1 MSVISMKQLLEAG
14 VHFGH
19 HTRRWNPKMKEYIF
33 GERNGIYIIDLQKT
47 AEKIEES
54 YAVLRTIVQNNS
66 TVLFVG
72 TRKQI
77 QDVIRDEAT
86 RAESFYVDKR
96 WLGGTL
102 TNFKTIRKSVARLFQ
117 IEEMEKDGTF
127 EKLPKKEV
135 IEIRKEK
142 ERLDKFFSGIKNMKG
157 LPGALFVVDPKSEH
171 NAVAEAR
178 KLKIPI
184 FGIVDT
190 NCDPDDVDYVIPA
203 NDDGIRAVKLVVG
216 VMANAVLEG
225 NGKAVEPYELPIEE
239 KTDQQDRYQRRP
251 QQGGYQGR
259 GQGGY
264 QNRGQGG
271 DYPRRDFKK
280 PYQRDDARPA
290 QAQAA
295 PGTQTPNAQGPI
307 PQRPV
312 RPQVTPAPEVKPIEP
327 VKPAAP
333 VVVKEIVVSKP
344 ETVEEKPV
352 KKASPAKVETPVQ
365 ETVVSV
371 PDAVAEDKLAR
382 KPRAKKAD
390 EVVEQPVETP
400 IEDKPARKPR
410 AKKAEEEAKAE

>member
-47 AEKIEES
+47 AEKIEEA
-54 YAVLRTIVQNNS
+54 YAALRTVVQNNN

-77 QDVIRDEAT
+77 QDVIKEEAI
-86 RAESFYVDKR
+86 RSEQYYVDKR

-117 IEEMEKDGTF
+117 IEDMEKDGTF

-142 ERLDKFFSGIKNMKG
+142 ERLDKFFGGIKNMKG
-157 LPGALFVVDPKSEH
+157 LPGAIFVVDPKSEH

-178 KLKIPI
+178 KLHIPI

-190 NCDPDDVDYVIPA
+190 NCDPDDVDYIIPA

-225 NGKAVEPYELPIEE
+225 NGNAVEPFELPIEE
-239 KTDQQDRYQRRP
+239 KTEQQDRYQRRP
-251 QQGGYQGR
+251 YQGGYQGR
-259 GQGGY
+259 NQGGY
-264 QNRGQGG
+264 NQGG
-271 DYPRRDFKK
+271 DRQGGDRQGGDRQPRREYKK
-280 PYQRDDARPA
+280 PYENRN
-290 QAQAA
+290 AA
-295 PGTQTPNAQGPI
+295 PVA
-307 PQRPV
+307 
-312 RPQVTPAPEVKPIEP
+312 PAPVAPVAP
-327 VKPAAP
+327 VVPAPVAVKPAVVEVAPTPVVEEVQAKKPRVKKVEVAEVEVAPTPVVEEAP
-333 VVVKEIVVSKP
+333 VKKPRAKKAEVVEEIPAPV
-344 ETVEEKPV
+344 VEEKPV
-352 KKASPAKVETPVQ
+352 K
-365 ETVVSV
+365 
-371 PDAVAEDKLAR
+371 
-382 KPRAKKAD
+382 
-390 EVVEQPVETP
+390 
-400 IEDKPARKPR
+400 KPR